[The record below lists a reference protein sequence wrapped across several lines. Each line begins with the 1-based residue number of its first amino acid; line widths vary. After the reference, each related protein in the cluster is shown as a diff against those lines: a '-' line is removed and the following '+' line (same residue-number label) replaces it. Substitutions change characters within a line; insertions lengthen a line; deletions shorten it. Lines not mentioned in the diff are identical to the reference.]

1 MIVSILRFAS
11 VIIALSAASLHGQGP
26 GTIVWD
32 PANSTYDG
40 KAFTEIAEGV
50 GLTKFGLPGASNPAG
65 AGGGS
70 AGVYLFGFASAV
82 PGEDGPTIQQMELGS
97 SDLKAGTR

>member
-70 AGVYLFGFASAV
+70 AGVACGGA
-82 PGEDGPTIQQMELGS
+82 
-97 SDLKAGTR
+97 AGQRSR